1 MGSHSGIEPGEGGS
15 TFQNKYIGDAKEN

>member
-15 TFQNKYIGDAKEN
+15 TFQNKYIGGAKEN